1 LVIPAKTQKNLT
13 NLENSLSEEDENNRS
28 RRRIVLKLP
37 AVTGT
42 LEMYIA
48 EINRI
53 PLLSAEEEFSL
64 AVKLKKY
71 KGLKEAEKLVVSNL
85 RFVVKIAYEYKNYNV
100 KLSDLIQEGNIGLMH
115 AVKKFD
121 PYKGYRLISYAVW
134 WIRAYI
140 QNYIIRS
147 WSMVKIGTT
156 QAQRKLFFKL
166 NRAKKELE
174 AMSERNP
181 EFREI
186 AESLNVKEI
195 DVEEM
200 GLRLSNR
207 DVSLNAYLND
217 EEDATYL
224 DFLTYQGE
232 DQETELIRKEEMELV
247 QKNISGA
254 MEKLNERESFI
265 VRNRIMADE
274 PMTLQEVGD
283 HYNITRERARQIEK
297 QALKKLQLALPCVQ
311 EEKLLLR

>member
-1 LVIPAKTQKNLT
+1 M
-13 NLENSLSEEDENNRS
+13 
-28 RRRIVLKLP
+28 KLP
-37 AVTGT
+37 AVAGT

-53 PLLSAEEEFSL
+53 PLLTADEEFSL
-64 AVKLKKY
+64 AVNLKKY
-71 KGLKEAEKLVVSNL
+71 KGIKEAEKLVVSNL

-100 KLSDLIQEGNIGLMH
+100 KLPDLIQEGNIGLMH

-140 QNYIIRS
+140 QNFIIRS

-166 NRAKKELE
+166 NRAKKDLE
-174 AMSERNP
+174 ALSEKNP

-217 EEDATYL
+217 EEDTTYL

-232 DQETELIRKEEMELV
+232 DQEAELIRKEEMEMV
-247 QKNISGA
+247 QKNITGA

-265 VRNRIMADE
+265 VKNRIMADE
-274 PMTLQEVGD
+274 PLTLQEVGD
-283 HYNITRERARQIEK
+283 HYKITRERARQIEK
-297 QALKKLQLALPCVQ
+297 QALKKLQLALPYL
-311 EEKLLLR
+311 EEERLLLN

>member
-1 LVIPAKTQKNLT
+1 M
-13 NLENSLSEEDENNRS
+13 
-28 RRRIVLKLP
+28 KLP

-53 PLLSAEEEFSL
+53 PLLSAEEEFSI
-64 AVKLKKY
+64 AVNLKKY
-71 KGLKEAEKLVVSNL
+71 KGIKEAEKLVVSNL

-100 KLSDLIQEGNIGLMH
+100 KLADLIQEGNIGLMH

-181 EFREI
+181 EFKEI

-207 DVSLNAYLND
+207 DVSMNAYLND

-224 DFLTYQGE
+224 DFLTYQGD
-232 DQETELIRKEEMELV
+232 DQETELIRKQEMELV

-254 MEKLNERESFI
+254 MEKLTERESFI
-265 VRNRIMADE
+265 IRNRIMADE

-297 QALKKLQLALPCVQ
+297 QALKKLQLALPYVQ
-311 EEKLLLR
+311 EERLLLS

>member
-1 LVIPAKTQKNLT
+1 M
-13 NLENSLSEEDENNRS
+13 
-28 RRRIVLKLP
+28 KLP

-53 PLLSAEEEFSL
+53 PLLTPEEEFRL
-64 AVKLKKY
+64 AVNLKKY
-71 KGLKEAEKLVVSNL
+71 KGFKEAEKLVVSNL

-100 KLSDLIQEGNIGLMH
+100 KLADLIQEGNIGLMH

-140 QNYIIRS
+140 QNFIIRS

-166 NRAKKELE
+166 NRARKELE
-174 AMSERNP
+174 TLSEKNP
-181 EFREI
+181 EFKEI
-186 AESLNVKEI
+186 ADSLNVKEI

-207 DVSLNAYLND
+207 DVSLNAYLSDN
-217 EEDATYL
+217 EDTTYL
-224 DFLTYQGE
+224 DFLTYQGD
-232 DQETELIRKEEMELV
+232 DQEAELIRKEEMELV

-254 MEKLNERESFI
+254 LAKLNERESFI
-265 VRNRIMADE
+265 IKHRIMADE
-274 PMTLQEVGD
+274 PLTLQEVGD

-297 QALKKLQLALPCVQ
+297 QALKKLQLALPCLQ
-311 EEKLLLR
+311 EERLLLN

>member
-1 LVIPAKTQKNLT
+1 
-13 NLENSLSEEDENNRS
+13 
-28 RRRIVLKLP
+28 
-37 AVTGT
+37 
-42 LEMYIA
+42 MYIA

-53 PLLSAEEEFSL
+53 PLLTAEEEFSL
-64 AVKLKKY
+64 AVNLKKY
-71 KGLKEAEKLVVSNL
+71 KGIKEAEKLVVSNL

-100 KLSDLIQEGNIGLMH
+100 KLPDLIQEGNIGLMH

-140 QNYIIRS
+140 QNFIIRS

-166 NRAKKELE
+166 NRAKKDLE
-174 AMSERNP
+174 ALSEKNP

-217 EEDATYL
+217 EEDTTYL

-232 DQETELIRKEEMELV
+232 NQETELIRKEEMELV
-247 QKNISGA
+247 QKNITGA

-265 VRNRIMADE
+265 VKNRIMADE
-274 PMTLQEVGD
+274 PLTLQEVGD
-283 HYNITRERARQIEK
+283 HYKITRERARQIEK
-297 QALKKLQLALPCVQ
+297 QALKKLQLALPYL
-311 EEKLLLR
+311 EEERLLLN

>member
-1 LVIPAKTQKNLT
+1 MT
-13 NLENSLSEEDENNRS
+13 
-28 RRRIVLKLP
+28 LP

-53 PLLSAEEEFSL
+53 PLLTADEEFSL
-64 AVKLKKY
+64 AVNLKKY
-71 KGLKEAEKLVVSNL
+71 KGIKEAEKLVVSNL

-140 QNYIIRS
+140 QNFIIRS

-166 NRAKKELE
+166 NRAKKDLE
-174 AMSERNP
+174 ALSEKNP

-217 EEDATYL
+217 EEDTTYL

-232 DQETELIRKEEMELV
+232 DQEAELIRKQEMELV
-247 QKNISGA
+247 QKNITGA

-265 VRNRIMADE
+265 IKNRIMADE
-274 PMTLQEVGD
+274 PLTLQEVGD
-283 HYNITRERARQIEK
+283 HYKITRERARQIEK
-297 QALKKLQLALPCVQ
+297 QALKKLQLALPYL
-311 EEKLLLR
+311 EEERLLLN

>member
-1 LVIPAKTQKNLT
+1 MSQRY
-13 NLENSLSEEDENNRS
+13 LSVADDSFEQYMTEVNRF
-28 RRRIVLKLP
+28 
-37 AVTGT
+37 A
-42 LEMYIA
+42 
-48 EINRI
+48 
-53 PLLSAEEEFSL
+53 LLSAEEEYAL
-64 AVKLKKY
+64 AVRLHRDHD
-71 KGLKEAEKLVVSNL
+71 LDAAHRLVCANL
-85 RFVVKIAYEYKNYNV
+85 RFVVKVALEYRGYG
-100 KLSDLIQEGNIGLMH
+100 LRLLDLIQEGNIGLMH

-166 NRAKKELE
+166 NRAKKDLE
-174 AMSERNP
+174 ALSQKNP

-200 GLRLSNR
+200 GLRLGNR

-217 EEDATYL
+217 EEDSTYL

-232 DQETELIRKEEMELV
+232 DQEAELIRKEEMELV
-247 QKNISGA
+247 QKNITGA
-254 MEKLNERESFI
+254 MEKLSERESFI
-265 VRNRIMADE
+265 IKNRIMADE
-274 PMTLQEVGD
+274 PLTLQEVGD
-283 HYNITRERARQIEK
+283 HYKITRERARQIEK
-297 QALKKLQLALPCVQ
+297 QALKKLQLALPYLQ
-311 EEKLLLR
+311 EERLLLN

>member
-1 LVIPAKTQKNLT
+1 
-13 NLENSLSEEDENNRS
+13 
-28 RRRIVLKLP
+28 LKLP

-71 KGLKEAEKLVVSNL
+71 KGIKEAEKLVVSNL

-181 EFREI
+181 EFKEI

-297 QALKKLQLALPCVQ
+297 QALKKLQLALPYVQ
-311 EEKLLLR
+311 EERLLLS

>member
-1 LVIPAKTQKNLT
+1 M
-13 NLENSLSEEDENNRS
+13 
-28 RRRIVLKLP
+28 VLKLP

-64 AVKLKKY
+64 AVNLKKY
-71 KGLKEAEKLVVSNL
+71 KGIKEAEKLVVSNL

-100 KLSDLIQEGNIGLMH
+100 KLADLIQEGNIGLMH

-140 QNYIIRS
+140 QNYIIRT
-147 WSMVKIGTT
+147 WSVVKIGTT

-166 NRAKKELE
+166 NRARKELE
-174 AMSERNP
+174 ALSEKNP
-181 EFREI
+181 EFKEI
-186 AESLNVKEI
+186 ADSLNVKEV

-207 DVSLNAYLND
+207 DVSLNAYLNE
-217 EEDATYL
+217 EEDTTYL

-254 MEKLNERESFI
+254 MAKLNERESFI
-265 VRNRIMADE
+265 VKHRIMADE
-274 PMTLQEVGD
+274 PLTLQEVGD
-283 HYNITRERARQIEK
+283 HYHITRERARQIEK
-297 QALKKLQLALPCVQ
+297 QALKKLQLALPYL
-311 EEKLLLR
+311 EEERLLLS

>member
-1 LVIPAKTQKNLT
+1 M
-13 NLENSLSEEDENNRS
+13 
-28 RRRIVLKLP
+28 KLP

-53 PLLSAEEEFSL
+53 PLLTAEEEFRL
-64 AVKLKKY
+64 AVNLKKY

-100 KLSDLIQEGNIGLMH
+100 KLADLIQEGNIGLMH
-115 AVKKFD
+115 AVNKFD

-147 WSMVKIGTT
+147 WSVVKIGTT

-174 AMSERNP
+174 AMSEKNP
-181 EFREI
+181 EFKEI

-217 EEDATYL
+217 EEDTTYL
-224 DFLTYQGE
+224 DFLTYQGD
-232 DQETELIRKEEMELV
+232 DQETELIRKEEMEMV

-254 MEKLNERESFI
+254 MEKLSERESFI
-265 VRNRIMADE
+265 IRNRIMADE
-274 PMTLQEVGD
+274 PLTLQEVGD
-283 HYNITRERARQIEK
+283 HYQITRERARQIEK
-297 QALKKLQLALPCVQ
+297 QALKKLQLALPYLE
-311 EEKLLLR
+311 EEKLLLN

>member
-1 LVIPAKTQKNLT
+1 MVIPEKTQKNLT

>member
-1 LVIPAKTQKNLT
+1 
-13 NLENSLSEEDENNRS
+13 
-28 RRRIVLKLP
+28 LKLP

-53 PLLSAEEEFSL
+53 PLLSAEEEFSI
-64 AVKLKKY
+64 AVNLKKY
-71 KGLKEAEKLVVSNL
+71 KGIKEAEKLVVSNL

-100 KLSDLIQEGNIGLMH
+100 KLADLIQEGNIGLMH

-181 EFREI
+181 EFKEI

-224 DFLTYQGE
+224 DFLTYQGD
-232 DQETELIRKEEMELV
+232 DQETELIRKQEMELV

-254 MEKLNERESFI
+254 MEKLTERESFI
-265 VRNRIMADE
+265 IRNRIMADE

-297 QALKKLQLALPCVQ
+297 QALKKLQLALPYVQ
-311 EEKLLLR
+311 EERLLLS

>member
-1 LVIPAKTQKNLT
+1 
-13 NLENSLSEEDENNRS
+13 
-28 RRRIVLKLP
+28 LKLP

>member
-1 LVIPAKTQKNLT
+1 
-13 NLENSLSEEDENNRS
+13 
-28 RRRIVLKLP
+28 LKLP

-53 PLLSAEEEFSL
+53 PLLSAEEEFSI
-64 AVKLKKY
+64 AVNLKKY
-71 KGLKEAEKLVVSNL
+71 KGIKEAEKLVVSNL

-100 KLSDLIQEGNIGLMH
+100 KLADLIQEGNIGLMH

-181 EFREI
+181 EFKEI

-224 DFLTYQGE
+224 DFLTYQGD
-232 DQETELIRKEEMELV
+232 DQEMELIRKQEMELV

-254 MEKLNERESFI
+254 MEKLTERESFI
-265 VRNRIMADE
+265 IRNRIMADE

-297 QALKKLQLALPCVQ
+297 QALKKLQLALPYVQ
-311 EEKLLLR
+311 EERLLLS

>member
-1 LVIPAKTQKNLT
+1 M
-13 NLENSLSEEDENNRS
+13 
-28 RRRIVLKLP
+28 KLP

-53 PLLSAEEEFSL
+53 PLLTPEEEFRL
-64 AVKLKKY
+64 AVNLKKY
-71 KGLKEAEKLVVSNL
+71 KGIKEAEKLVVSNL

-100 KLSDLIQEGNIGLMH
+100 KLADLIQEGNIGLMH

-140 QNYIIRS
+140 QNFIIRS

-166 NRAKKELE
+166 NRARKELE
-174 AMSERNP
+174 ALSEKNP
-181 EFREI
+181 EFKEI
-186 AESLNVKEI
+186 ADSLNVKEI

-217 EEDATYL
+217 EEDTTYL
-224 DFLTYQGE
+224 DFLTYQGD

-254 MEKLNERESFI
+254 LSKLNERESFI
-265 VRNRIMADE
+265 VKHRIMADE
-274 PMTLQEVGD
+274 PLTLQEVGD

-297 QALKKLQLALPCVQ
+297 QALKKLQLALPYLQ
-311 EEKLLLR
+311 EERLLLN

>member
-1 LVIPAKTQKNLT
+1 M
-13 NLENSLSEEDENNRS
+13 
-28 RRRIVLKLP
+28 KLP

-53 PLLSAEEEFSL
+53 PLLTPEEEFRL
-64 AVKLKKY
+64 AVNLKKY
-71 KGLKEAEKLVVSNL
+71 KGIKEAEKLVVSNL

-100 KLSDLIQEGNIGLMH
+100 KLADLIQEGNIGLMH

-140 QNYIIRS
+140 QNFIIRS

-166 NRAKKELE
+166 NRARKELE
-174 AMSERNP
+174 ALSEKNP
-181 EFREI
+181 EFKEI
-186 AESLNVKEI
+186 ADSLNVKEI

-217 EEDATYL
+217 EEDTTYL
-224 DFLTYQGE
+224 DFLTYQGD

-254 MEKLNERESFI
+254 LAKLNERESFI
-265 VRNRIMADE
+265 VKHRIMADE
-274 PMTLQEVGD
+274 PLTLQEVGD

-297 QALKKLQLALPCVQ
+297 QALKKLQLALPYLQ
-311 EEKLLLR
+311 EERLLLN

>member
-1 LVIPAKTQKNLT
+1 
-13 NLENSLSEEDENNRS
+13 
-28 RRRIVLKLP
+28 LKLP

-64 AVKLKKY
+64 AVNLKKY

-166 NRAKKELE
+166 NRARKELE
-174 AMSERNP
+174 ALSEKNP

-247 QKNISGA
+247 QKNIKGA
-254 MEKLNERESFI
+254 MAKLTERESFI
-265 VRNRIMADE
+265 IRNRIMADE

-297 QALKKLQLALPCVQ
+297 QALKKLQLALPYVQ
-311 EEKLLLR
+311 EERLLLN

>member
-1 LVIPAKTQKNLT
+1 M
-13 NLENSLSEEDENNRS
+13 
-28 RRRIVLKLP
+28 KLP

-53 PLLSAEEEFSL
+53 PLLTAEEEFRL
-64 AVKLKKY
+64 AVNLKKY

-100 KLSDLIQEGNIGLMH
+100 KLADLIQEGNIGLMH

-121 PYKGYRLISYAVW
+121 PYRGYRLISYAVW

-147 WSMVKIGTT
+147 WSVVKIGTT

-174 AMSERNP
+174 AMSKKNP
-181 EFREI
+181 EFKEI

-217 EEDATYL
+217 EEDTTYL
-224 DFLTYQGE
+224 DFLTYQGD
-232 DQETELIRKEEMELV
+232 DQETELIRKEEMEMV

-254 MEKLNERESFI
+254 MEKLSERESFI
-265 VRNRIMADE
+265 IRNRIMADE
-274 PMTLQEVGD
+274 PLTLQEVGD
-283 HYNITRERARQIEK
+283 HYQITRERARQIEK
-297 QALKKLQLALPCVQ
+297 QALKKLQLALPYLE
-311 EEKLLLR
+311 EEKLLLN

>member
-1 LVIPAKTQKNLT
+1 
-13 NLENSLSEEDENNRS
+13 
-28 RRRIVLKLP
+28 
-37 AVTGT
+37 
-42 LEMYIA
+42 MYIA

-53 PLLSAEEEFSL
+53 PLLSAEEEFSI
-64 AVKLKKY
+64 AVNLKKY
-71 KGLKEAEKLVVSNL
+71 KGIKEAEKLVVSNL

-100 KLSDLIQEGNIGLMH
+100 KLADLIQEGNIGLMH

-181 EFREI
+181 EFKEI

-224 DFLTYQGE
+224 DFLTYQGD
-232 DQETELIRKEEMELV
+232 DQEMELIRKQEMELV

-254 MEKLNERESFI
+254 MEKLTERESFI
-265 VRNRIMADE
+265 IRNRIMADE

-297 QALKKLQLALPCVQ
+297 QALKKLQLALPYVQ
-311 EEKLLLR
+311 EERLLLS